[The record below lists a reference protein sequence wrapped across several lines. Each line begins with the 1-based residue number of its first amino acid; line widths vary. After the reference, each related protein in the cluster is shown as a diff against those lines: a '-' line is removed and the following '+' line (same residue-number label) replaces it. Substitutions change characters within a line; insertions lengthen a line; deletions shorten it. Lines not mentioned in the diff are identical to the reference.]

1 MRYSCECLISRPD
14 PDAFLGSGLK
24 LEAEYDDGK
33 RPTGFKYANAV
44 TNKEIIG
51 QTSTWNKVDLQTAMT
66 RADASKLSKNFA
78 YDSAY
83 RLRNSV
89 AAQDDTAYEI
99 DGADNIRQVTET
111 KKGVAQTVNHDV
123 NNRNQVITL
132 DGQTLTYDNNG
143 NLVQM
148 TGSGTTTSYIYDYK
162 NQLVKVIGAGT
173 QVEFVYDALGR
184 RVQKKAV
191 YSSSSDVTRYVYDG
205 QQVIEERDGANAL
218 KARYAYGNSIDEPV
232 QIERAN
238 TAGAMQSYLPMQ
250 DTNGNVI
257 GIADGTGKLIE
268 KVQYDAYGKP
278 TFIYDQ
284 EPPQVDQV
292 RVVDGKV
299 RIRFSEAVNENTA
312 KEAITLKEGTNE
324 LSGSFVFEEEGKL
337 AVFAPGSA
345 LATNTQYALEITT
358 GLEDVSGN
366 KLANAFSQPFTY
378 AGADLMVYD
387 RVAPQVEAVKLVGG
401 KLSVEFSEEIDPAS
415 AANAIGLTY
424 ASGTIN
430 GTSTLEDA
438 KSILFTPSSSLYNS
452 TEYIL
457 AVKSTVMDLSGKAL
471 TLYSDKFIYT
481 GKDLLIYQKPDPSEH
496 QESSIGNNT
505 LFQGRE
511 FDTETG
517 LYYFRARYLHPKLGR
532 FLQTDPLGYKDSMNP
547 YQSFGN
553 NPVNFMDPMG
563 ELKFK
568 SIMKGVWSFTKT
580 VGKGALFIGGVAV
593 VGTYSAPIALTAGLG
608 FLGKGI
614 IDAASNRIADNQSV
628 LQVAGGT
635 ASDISGASGIWA
647 GVANEDIITGED
659 LNLTEEERAESFGGG
674 TGQGML
680 LVLGT
685 SKKLN
690 SEIHGRVNALRAKM
704 TRSSNGFV
712 RFLGLKEWDN
722 GTPTAQTHGANQYN
736 LRDIEVYKALRDNAD
751 PNSSI
756 LRGHVT
762 PDKFGLSWEAQ
773 NKSALNYRP
782 YGYNVGEIYS
792 GNVFR
797 EYITQPNAGQSGGS
811 WEIYLPKST
820 TVPNVEG
827 PIYYYDFSAQAKLS
841 GAAAAA
847 ISRARINKRRRD

>member
-387 RVAPQVEAVKLVGG
+387 RVAPQVESVKLVDG
-401 KLSVEFSEEIDPAS
+401 KISVEFSEEIDPAS

-424 ASGTIN
+424 VTGTIN
-430 GTSTLEDA
+430 GTSSLEDA
-438 KSILFTPSSSLYNS
+438 KTILFTPSSSLHNS
-452 TEYIL
+452 TEYTL
-457 AVKSTVMDLSGKAL
+457 AVKPTVMDLSGKAL
-471 TLYSDKFIYT
+471 SAYSVKFTYT

-511 FDTETG
+511 FDPETG
-517 LYYFRARYLHPKLGR
+517 LYYFRARYLHPQLGR
-532 FLQTDPLGYKDSMNP
+532 FLQGDPKGYGDSMNP
-547 YQSFGN
+547 YQAMGN
-553 NPVNFMDPMG
+553 NPVNFSDPMG
-563 ELKFK
+563 QKITENDYRTLGGIYKNQ
-568 SIMKGVWSFTKT
+568 GKT
-580 VGKGALFIGGVAV
+580 AAQKWIDNNSNFDSSEKLRFSMNLAFGKIPDPDEIEANRYKTNALTVIGDTINGTAYDIAGKTYCKLATGALKNDGKMIVSGLLDIVLQGAAGGLGAHYIPIGLEKLVNKFPVLNQDVGALVRQGLDSLTDAYSNSILAGESGHISLSSKKMLPRVSGSENEIVVIGASEDTAVAAKWPGHKVLKINNWTPPLNDNFIG
-593 VGTYSAPIALTAGLG
+593 
-608 FLGKGI
+608 
-614 IDAASNRIADNQSV
+614 D
-628 LQVAGGT
+628 
-635 ASDISGASGIWA
+635 
-647 GVANEDIITGED
+647 
-659 LNLTEEERAESFGGG
+659 
-674 TGQGML
+674 
-680 LVLGT
+680 
-685 SKKLN
+685 
-690 SEIHGRVNALRAKM
+690 
-704 TRSSNGFV
+704 
-712 RFLGLKEWDN
+712 
-722 GTPTAQTHGANQYN
+722 
-736 LRDIEVYKALRDNAD
+736 
-751 PNSSI
+751 
-756 LRGHVT
+756 
-762 PDKFGLSWEAQ
+762 
-773 NKSALNYRP
+773 
-782 YGYNVGEIYS
+782 
-792 GNVFR
+792 
-797 EYITQPNAGQSGGS
+797 
-811 WEIYLPKST
+811 
-820 TVPNVEG
+820 
-827 PIYYYDFSAQAKLS
+827 
-841 GAAAAA
+841 A
-847 ISRARINKRRRD
+847 ISRKATFYLASPLNPKTLLNAKYLISVYNRELRMIFKAGYAKVGNYLIPPM